1 MGVCV
6 CMCLCYTEEIIT
18 VAGEH
23 TGDVRKTK
31 GGGGGVRILLSTA
44 KIRAVFTGSNG
55 LCHRHATTVQ
65 FSLMTGSHF
74 LCPSIG
80 EKLQKKA
87 FSTKTGHSVKSSP
100 KKNYPC
106 CNVRPKIF

>member
-31 GGGGGVRILLSTA
+31 GGGGGANPVIYS
-44 KIRAVFTGSNG
+44 KD
-55 LCHRHATTVQ
+55 
-65 FSLMTGSHF
+65 
-74 LCPSIG
+74 
-80 EKLQKKA
+80 
-87 FSTKTGHSVKSSP
+87 
-100 KKNYPC
+100 
-106 CNVRPKIF
+106 

>member
-31 GGGGGVRILLSTA
+31 GGGGCESCYLQQRLEQCLLEVTVYVIA
-44 KIRAVFTGSNG
+44 MQL
-55 LCHRHATTVQ
+55 LCNLA
-65 FSLMTGSHF
+65 
-74 LCPSIG
+74 
-80 EKLQKKA
+80 
-87 FSTKTGHSVKSSP
+87 
-100 KKNYPC
+100 
-106 CNVRPKIF
+106 